1 VLNFPFPQVRPRGAI
16 QPKTI
21 TQPAMKKLL
30 TTLALSGAIITGAQ
44 AQDVITQWNFQTVS
58 EGVTNGTSTP
68 NIGSGTVSLIGGTTG
83 GTFSSASGSS
93 DPVQAGLGYQTTTY
107 PSQSTASGTA
117 GVRFDLSTAGFV
129 APTYDGILLSFDLRT
144 SNTSSRWFRLDYT
157 VDGGANWNL
166 GTATILGN
174 PAASAGD
181 TFHNS
186 NSRLVSDLAALD
198 NPNFGFRVVS
208 VFSPD
213 AFTQVSGNISYAADT
228 AYEVARNG
236 QGGTS
241 SAYSGGGTW
250 RFDMATATAVPEPST
265 YALLALSGAGLAAY
279 RLRRRARR

>member
-1 VLNFPFPQVRPRGAI
+1 
-16 QPKTI
+16 
-21 TQPAMKKLL
+21 MKKLL
-30 TTLALSGAIITGAQ
+30 TTIALAGAVITGAQ
-44 AQDVITQWNFQTVS
+44 AQSIITQWNFQTVS

-83 GTFSSASGSS
+83 GTFNSGSGSS
-93 DPVQAGLGYQTTTY
+93 DPVQAGFGYQTTTY
-107 PSQSTASGTA
+107 PAQSEASGTA
-117 GVRFDLSTAGFV
+117 GVRFDLSTAGFA

-166 GTATILGN
+166 GAATILGD
-174 PAASAGD
+174 PSASAGD

-186 NSRLVSDLAALD
+186 NSLLVSDLAALD
-198 NPNFGFRVVS
+198 NPDFGFRVVS

-213 AFTQVSGNISYAADT
+213 AFTQVNGGISYLADT

-236 QGGTS
+236 QSGTS
-241 SAYSGGGTW
+241 SAYSGGTW

-265 YALLALSGAGLAAY
+265 YALLALAGAGLAAY
-279 RLRRRARR
+279 RLRRRTRR

>member
-1 VLNFPFPQVRPRGAI
+1 
-16 QPKTI
+16 
-21 TQPAMKKLL
+21 MKKLL
-30 TTLALSGAIITGAQ
+30 TTLALTGVIISGAQ
-44 AQDVITQWNFQTVS
+44 AQTIISQWDFQTVS
-58 EGVTNGTSTP
+58 GGVTNGTASP

-83 GTFSSASGSS
+83 GTFNSGAGST
-93 DPVQAGLGYQTTTY
+93 DPLQTGFGYQTTTY
-107 PSQSTASGTA
+107 PSQSAANGTA
-117 GVRFDLSTAGFV
+117 GVRFDLSTAGFA

-166 GTATILGN
+166 GTATILGS
-174 PAASAGD
+174 PSASAGD

-186 NSRLVSDLAALD
+186 NSLLISDLAALG
-198 NPNFGFRVVS
+198 NPDFGFRVVS

-213 AFTQVSGNISYAADT
+213 AFTQVSGNISYGADT

-236 QGGTS
+236 QSGTS
-241 SAYSGGGTW
+241 SAYAGGTW

-279 RLRRRARR
+279 RLRSRARR